1 MLSTIAKFINIQ
13 IDNFY
18 SEFLIFLWLYIL
30 LILIL
35 TFSAL
40 KNGFFIPLEEG
51 FIFKCFQPSL
61 NSWICVQIIILTN
74 FSFSSALKFLLTL
87 CQVRKKKNPSK
98 HPHVHFDHFERCCT
112 K

>member
-1 MLSTIAKFINIQ
+1 MLSTIQ

-18 SEFLIFLWLYIL
+18 SEFFIFLWLYIL

-40 KNGFFIPLEEG
+40 TNGFFIPLEEG

-87 CQVRKKKNPSK
+87 CQVRKKKNHQNTHTYILIILRDVVRNK
-98 HPHVHFDHFERCCT
+98 
-112 K
+112 